1 MRISAKEKKMKRFL
15 SIGAA
20 FMVKA
25 AVSAAMPMVLLTFA
39 LVLAAC
45 GTLFSISSA
54 VNTAGNAGETG
65 SGSASTKRRA
75 ENSLNTFSRGTDRYQ
90 VRFANDEF
98 VIVQY
103 QGSSGKVAIPAEFD
117 GVPVVAI
124 EENAFDRHPEITS
137 ITIPASVIRIGAD
150 VNDAEDAFDGC
161 AGLTDI
167 TVAEENEIYSS
178 EDGVLFDKD
187 KTTLLLCPQGKSGS
201 YTIPAS
207 VTSIVDYAFED
218 CGRLTGVT
226 IPDSVTSIGAQAFS
240 RSTGLT
246 SVTIPNSVTSIG
258 ERAFYE
264 CTGLTS
270 ITIPNSVTSIG
281 ERAFAMCEGLTS
293 ITIPASIETV
303 AGDFRDGSGY
313 GVFFRCT
320 GLKSVI
326 ISEGVTSIGATAFYE
341 CTGLTSIT
349 IPNSV
354 TSIGEMAFSGCGAL
368 TSVTIPNSVT
378 YIGGNA
384 FADCT
389 RLTSVTVSPV
399 AGRVWD
405 DTTRGYSVFTGSSR
419 VNDASKTALRNA
431 GYTGGF

>member
-1 MRISAKEKKMKRFL
+1 MKTKRFL

-20 FMVKA
+20 FMVKAAVRA

-45 GTLFSISSA
+45 GTLGSIFSISSA
-54 VNTAGNAGETG
+54 VNTADSAGETG
-65 SGSASTKRRA
+65 SAESSASTKRRA
-75 ENSLNTFSRGTDRYQ
+75 ENSLNTFSRGTDQYQ

-98 VIVQY
+98 VIVRY
-103 QGSSGKVAIPAEFD
+103 QGSSGKVDIPAGFE

-124 EENAFDRHPEITS
+124 EGDAFDRHPEITS

-150 VNDAEDAFDGC
+150 LNSAEDAFDGC

-187 KTTLLLCPQGKSGS
+187 KTTLLLCPEGKSGS

-207 VTSIVDYAFED
+207 VTAIVLAAFEG
-218 CGRLTGVT
+218 CGRLTG
-226 IPDSVTSIGAQAFS
+226 
-240 RSTGLT
+240 
-246 SVTIPNSVTSIG
+246 VTIPNSVTSIG
-258 ERAFYE
+258 ELAFAKS
-264 CTGLTS
+264 TGLTS
-270 ITIPNSVTSIG
+270 VIIPNSVTSI
-281 ERAFAMCEGLTS
+281 EAQAFVNCEGLTS
-293 ITIPASIETV
+293 II
-303 AGDFRDGSGY
+303 
-313 GVFFRCT
+313 
-320 GLKSVI
+320 
-326 ISEGVTSIGATAFYE
+326 
-341 CTGLTSIT
+341 
-349 IPNSV
+349 
-354 TSIGEMAFSGCGAL
+354 
-368 TSVTIPNSVT
+368 IPNSVT

-384 FADCT
+384 FAGCT

-405 DTTRGYSVFTGSSR
+405 DIISGRSGASAFVDSSS